1 MQMKRLLAIAFVALG
16 LSATVFAQNVE
27 DWYDYKPAPYM
38 FIGIQGGAQT
48 TFTNYDQLKL
58 ITPTASLSFGAFF
71 TPSIGARINAN
82 GIWNKGGIE
91 PDFTYQYKY
100 VTTNVDLLVNLI
112 TLFGRQDYYPLNVY
126 LIGGIGLNYA
136 WDNDDL
142 TKSSH
147 KLPYAW
153 TDYRFSHNAR
163 VGAML
168 DYNLSKH
175 WSVNLELSANS
186 LSDRYNSK
194 TSTKDDW
201 QVTAQVGLA
210 YKLGYKRKVYT
221 EPVAVA
227 PIEEYVEEKAAETV
241 PVKPVANEKVI
252 QNIQKDIFFE
262 KAKSNIRES
271 EMGKVNE
278 IIQWLKSHPTA
289 TASITGHADA
299 TGNPKN
305 NVRFASERA
314 QNVAKAIVD
323 AGIDPS
329 RLTVDSK
336 GDTVM
341 PYGNNEKSRVAIVIA
356 QEK

>member
-16 LSATVFAQNVE
+16 LSATVFAQTAE
-27 DWYDYKPAPYM
+27 DQLDYKPAPYM

-100 VTTNVDLLVNLI
+100 VTTDVDLLLNLT
-112 TLFGRQDYYPLNVY
+112 TLFGRQNYYPLNVY
-126 LIGGIGLNYA
+126 LIAGIGLNYA

-186 LSDRYNSK
+186 LSD
-194 TSTKDDW
+194 
-201 QVTAQVGLA
+201 A
-210 YKLGYKRKVYT
+210 YKFGYKRKVYT
-221 EPVAVA
+221 EPIAVA
-227 PIEEYVEEKAAETV
+227 PVEEYVEEKAAETV
-241 PVKPVANEKVI
+241 PVQPVANAKI
-252 QNIQKDIFFE
+252 LQNIQKDIFFE

-278 IIQWLKSHPTA
+278 IIQWMKSHPTA

-299 TGNPKN
+299 SGNPKN
-305 NVRFASERA
+305 NIRFASERA